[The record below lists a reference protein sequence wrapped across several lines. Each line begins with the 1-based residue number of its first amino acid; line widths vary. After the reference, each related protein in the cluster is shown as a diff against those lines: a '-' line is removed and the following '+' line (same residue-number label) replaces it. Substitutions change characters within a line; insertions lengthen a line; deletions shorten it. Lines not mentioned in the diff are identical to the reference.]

1 MPIPHRQWLA
11 LPFLAAAA
19 MLAGCVKPPAPA
31 VKAAVP
37 DVLFEPATQRPVTD
51 YEDFTGR
58 TEGYKV
64 VDVRPEV
71 TGKLKSIFFKDG
83 EFVTAGAR
91 LFEIDD
97 VLYRSSFKKAEA
109 DVEKSKADISNWK
122 AQIQLAR
129 AELKRAEIAAKENA
143 GAQTDVDK
151 AQATLNVN
159 TAQLA
164 AAEASR
170 NAADANLETA
180 RTQLGYTR
188 IHATYTGRI
197 SRRMVDPG
205 NIVKANETILT
216 RLVVLNPIYV
226 SFDIDER
233 TVLMFRKM
241 IAEGKITSSR
251 DRQLVVKVGLAD
263 EDGFSREATLTFA
276 DNQLDLNTG
285 TLRFRAE
292 MDNEF
297 LQFGPLP
304 AIVGNAA
311 AQGAAH
317 KGLTML
323 SPGMFVR
330 VRLPVGKEHP
340 GVLIPEEALGSDQ
353 GQRFVYVLNDK
364 DEAVYRRVKLGPQEG
379 KHRVIDEGL
388 KTGERVIVTGLQ
400 RVRAGMKVNPKHRS
414 QESASGDP
422 KK

>member
-1 MPIPHRQWLA
+1 MPFSSRLLSFVPV
-11 LPFLAAAA
+11 LAAATV
-19 MLAGCVKPPAPA
+19 LAGCVKPPAPA

-37 DVLFEPATQRPVTD
+37 DVFFEKPKLLPVTD

-58 TEGYKV
+58 TEGFKV

-83 EFVTAGAR
+83 DFVTAGAP

-97 VLYRSSFKKAEA
+97 VLFQSATKKAEA
-109 DVEKSKADISNWK
+109 DVEKSKADILNWK
-122 AQIQLAR
+122 AQIQLAK
-129 AELKRAEIAAKENA
+129 AELKRAEIAARENA
-143 GAQTDVDK
+143 GAQTDVDRAK
-151 AQATLNVN
+151 ATLDVN

-164 AAEASR
+164 AAEASKS
-170 NAADANLETA
+170 AAEANLKTA
-180 RTQLGYTR
+180 QTQLGYTR
-188 IHATYTGRI
+188 IHAEYTGRI

-241 IAEGKITSSR
+241 IAEGKISSSR
-251 DRQLVVKVGLAD
+251 DRQLIVKVGLAD
-263 EDGFSREATLTFA
+263 EDGFSREAPLTFA

-292 MDNEF
+292 MENPS

-304 AIVGNAA
+304 AVVGSAA
-311 AQGAAH
+311 ALGAAQ
-317 KGLTML
+317 KGLTLL

-353 GQRFVYVLNDK
+353 GQRYVYVLNEN
-364 DEAVYRRVKLGPQEG
+364 DEAMYRRVKLGPQEG
-379 KHRVIDEGL
+379 KFRVIDEGL
-388 KTGERVIVTGLQ
+388 GPNERVIVTGLQ
-400 RVRAGMKVNPKHRS
+400 RVRAGMKVNPRDRS
-414 QESASGDP
+414 APPP